1 MSGAGALGT
10 SPAGAS
16 GTNPA
21 SASGTNSAS
30 ASGTNSAGASAGGP
44 GSASEPL
51 IVGIDCGSQSA
62 KVTVFR
68 GDGEVVAQG
77 RAALRPY
84 VAGGAGEWMHPD
96 DDVWDAVARASR
108 AAMGELPVDAAIA
121 AVGLCGIR
129 FCRAV
134 LRRDGTLARPM
145 MSWMDVRVGR
155 PHVAESADEFFV
167 TTCSGYLTHRLTGQA
182 VDTAGNYLGAWPVD
196 VARGSWLGA
205 DALAAFGVARE
216 QLFGLVQ
223 PGESLGFVTAAASAA
238 TGLPAGVAVFA
249 TSNDKAVEA
258 IGAGLAD
265 TRAALVSLGTYVTGM
280 VVGDAFAPDGDAFWV
295 NAAAEPGRFLFESEG
310 IRRGMWTVSWLR
322 DLFGDA
328 DEESLTRLAADA
340 PAGSGGLVAVLDW
353 LAPDA
358 HPEWRGAF
366 IGFDGSQHRGELFRA
381 VLEAIAF
388 TMHRNVVAAALELGR
403 PVDSVILSGGGAK
416 NPLLVE
422 LFAALFG
429 VAVRVPELTDSA
441 GLGAAMCAAVG
452 SGLHS
457 DFAAAGRAMVR
468 WGSVTPPDP
477 TLASAYAPLA
487 LRHARVTKTL
497 RTLLSEG

>member
-1 MSGAGALGT
+1 MLA
-10 SPAGAS
+10 AS
-16 GTNPA
+16 G
-21 SASGTNSAS
+21 
-30 ASGTNSAGASAGGP
+30 
-44 GSASEPL
+44 PL

-68 GDGEVVAQG
+68 ADGEVVAQG

-108 AAMGELPVDAAIA
+108 AAMAELPLDAAIV

-145 MSWMDVRVGR
+145 MSWMDARVGQ
-155 PHVAESADEFFV
+155 PHGAESADEFFV
-167 TTCSGYLTHRLTGQA
+167 TTCSGYLTHRLTGRA

-196 VARGSWLGA
+196 VARGEWREA
-205 DALAAFGVARE
+205 DALEAFGVARE
-216 QLFGLVQ
+216 QLFELVQ
-223 PGESLGFVTAAASAA
+223 PGESLGFVTAAASVA
-238 TGLPAGVAVFA
+238 TGLPAGVEVFA

-258 IGAGLAD
+258 LGAGLAD

-280 VVGDAFAPDGDAFWV
+280 VVGDSFAPDGDAFWV

-340 PAGSGGLVAVLDW
+340 PVGSGGLVAVLDW

-388 TMHRNVVAAALELGR
+388 TMHRNVEAAALERGR

-429 VAVRVPELTDSA
+429 VPVRVPELTDSA
-441 GLGAAMCAAVG
+441 GLGAAVCAAVG
-452 SGLHS
+452 SGIHP
-457 DFAAAGRAMVR
+457 DFATAASVMVR
-468 WGSVTPPDP
+468 WGSVTTPDP
-477 TLASAYAPLA
+477 ELASAYAPLA
-487 LRHARVTKTL
+487 THHTRLTNAL
-497 RTLLSEG
+497 RTLLASG